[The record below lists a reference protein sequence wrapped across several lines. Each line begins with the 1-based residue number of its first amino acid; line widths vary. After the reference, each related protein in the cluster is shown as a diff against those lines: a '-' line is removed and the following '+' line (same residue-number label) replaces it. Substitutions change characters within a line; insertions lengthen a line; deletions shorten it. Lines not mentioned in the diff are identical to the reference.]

1 MPTRFVA
8 ARSPPKILF
17 LDIDG
22 VLNSADWYARQR
34 NGLGDL
40 AHFDPT
46 LVRRVD
52 EIARRTG
59 AAVVISSAWRLSHPL
74 DELRALLRRAGLV
87 RAPIIGET
95 PEIEGGILDGL
106 VRAVEILHWLE
117 DHPVEARAQGGA
129 TVRSF
134 AILDDLGD
142 FGPLAPWHVRT
153 SFDVGVTRADVE
165 HTVALLTNG
174 APGTL
179 GIRGPECP

>member
-8 ARSPPKILF
+8 APSPPKILF

-34 NGLGDL
+34 KGLGDL

-52 EIARRTG
+52 EIAGRTG

-74 DELRALLRRAGLV
+74 DELRTLLRRAGLV

-106 VRAVEILHWLE
+106 VRAVEIVHWLE
-117 DHPVEARAQGGA
+117 DHPVEARPQGGA

-134 AILDDLGD
+134 AILDDLKD

-153 SFDVGVTRADVE
+153 SLDVGVTRADVE
-165 HTVALLTNG
+165 RTVALLTNG
-174 APGTL
+174 APATL
-179 GIRGPECP
+179 GQGS